1 MAKHNKR
8 SNVGLIYEF
17 LIKRIAENVT
27 LNNEEG
33 INECK
38 SLLTKYFHKGTEIHK
53 EFRLINALV
62 NESVGTGAQAV
73 SILEEVKKAAST
85 FNGPRLIKEKFN
97 LINEI
102 NETLGGRE
110 FYDYEVRGYKMYAT
124 AATMV
129 KHWRDEKSLD
139 IPTVIKYQNRLIENL
154 SRTIENVKLEET
166 VDPKIDNLVVRIMT
180 EKMNKKYNKI
190 LTDEQ
195 KMIIQEY
202 VYGNDFSSLT
212 KRLNTIRESA
222 VKLFDS
228 YIEDMPSKSMK
239 DDALLAKQKINEQK
253 TEQINDEIIT
263 RFLEIS
269 KLKQSLLEK

>member
-27 LNNEEG
+27 LNNEEE

-62 NESVGTGAQAV
+62 NESVGSDMQAV
-73 SILEEVKKAAST
+73 SILDEVKKAAST

-102 NETLGGRE
+102 NEKLGGKD
-110 FYDYEVRGYKMYAT
+110 FYDYDVKGYKMYAT

-139 IPTVIKYQNRLIENL
+139 IPTVIKYQNQLIENL
-154 SRTIENVKLEET
+154 SKPVNVTNREGE
-166 VDPKIDNLVVRIMT
+166 VNPKIDNLVVRIMT

-202 VYGNDFSSLT
+202 VYGDDFSSLAG
-212 KRLNTIRESA
+212 RLNSIKESA
-222 VKLFDS
+222 LKLFDS
-228 YIEDMPSKSMK
+228 YIEEMPSKSMK
-239 DDALLAKQKINEQK
+239 KDALLAKQKINEQK
-253 TEQINDEIIT
+253 TEKINDEIIT